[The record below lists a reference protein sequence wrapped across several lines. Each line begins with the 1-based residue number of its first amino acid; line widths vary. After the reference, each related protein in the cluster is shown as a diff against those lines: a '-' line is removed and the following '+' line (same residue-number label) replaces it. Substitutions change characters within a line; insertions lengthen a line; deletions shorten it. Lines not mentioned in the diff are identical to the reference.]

1 MKKKETVAEVMERIA
16 KMPVVVVARRAK
28 EIEAV
33 DLAAVDVAKF
43 RHDHPSSNSGMIA
56 LLKSRSCTR
65 HELLGFLM
73 AVYYK
78 KGEQKTAASRL
89 SSFLGNKTPRKGC
102 YVDSRDGVYSIK

>member
-16 KMPVVVVARRAK
+16 KTPVVVIARR

-33 DLAAVDVAKF
+33 DLAKVDVAKF

-78 KGEQKTAASRL
+78 KGETKKAASRL
-89 SSFLGNKTPRKGC
+89 SGFLGNKTPRKGC
-102 YVDSRDGVYSIK
+102 YVEARDGAYSIE